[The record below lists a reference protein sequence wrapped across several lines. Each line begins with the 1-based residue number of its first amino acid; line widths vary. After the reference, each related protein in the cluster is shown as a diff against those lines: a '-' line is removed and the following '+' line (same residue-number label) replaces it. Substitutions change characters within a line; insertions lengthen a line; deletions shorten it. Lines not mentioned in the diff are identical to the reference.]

1 MAMFAVRATST
12 SSSMQSWKDEMR
24 NLVGTLP
31 YLVTAPRDKPQS
43 VESDREQA
51 VRKFLELNHGMAGA
65 EDSQKSRETPET
77 Q

>member
-31 YLVTAPRDKPQS
+31 YLDAAPRDKPQS

-51 VRKFLELNHGMAGA
+51 VRKFLELSKGMTGVTGP
-65 EDSQKSRETPET
+65 QKSPETPET